1 MNYRLT
7 TYGTSPAFFAAM
19 AITGFIIYVAPAL
32 LSASTVWMASYPPSF
47 SEGLPEAMQIFWQAI
62 MVTTFVLVLAS
73 PVAAIAILIS
83 IGLDSDLA
91 PKHLKKSLIK
101 SASSEAN

>member
-1 MNYRLT
+1 
-7 TYGTSPAFFAAM
+7 
-19 AITGFIIYVAPAL
+19 
-32 LSASTVWMASYPPSF
+32 
-47 SEGLPEAMQIFWQAI
+47 